1 MGDRQFDRLNDMP
14 EGFIEPPLPV
24 DEPQRLIALKRYD
37 LLDTPPEEAFD
48 RITRLAAG
56 ILGMP
61 ISLITLVDETRQWFK
76 SRHGFDASWT
86 RREIS
91 FCAYTI
97 LDTEGMVIRDA
108 TEDERFQANPL
119 VTGGPNIRFY
129 AGVPLVTP
137 ENRVIGTLCV
147 IDRKPHPEFTDEQQR
162 HLQDLADLAMA
173 EIEAKSGILALRQE
187 VVEHQ
192 ETERLLHRSLAEAE
206 TLLREVHHRVKN
218 NLQVVDTLLALQMRQ
233 TPAVADSLRDLRH
246 RVHCLG
252 IIHHKIMQSPN
263 LETIKLRELL
273 QDLCQ
278 TLASLYKGQA
288 DVSLNVTVEPGD
300 ASIKIDFAIT
310 LGLLITELVTNASKH
325 VFATDRRGTIDVSLT
340 STGEGKARLAVS
352 GSGADMSKQE
362 PDITM
367 GQQIIA
373 ELVDQLDGVMD
384 TDQKWGTGIAITFP
398 CPPEWPC

>member
-1 MGDRQFDRLNDMP
+1 MGDRQCDHLNDMP
-14 EGFIEPPLPV
+14 EDFIQPPLPV
-24 DEPQRLIALKRYD
+24 DEPRRLIALKRYD

-86 RREIS
+86 RREIA

-97 LDTEGMVIRDA
+97 LDTEGMVVRDA
-108 TEDERFQANPL
+108 TADERFRANPL
-119 VTGGPNIRFY
+119 VTGAPDIRFY

-137 ENRVIGTLCV
+137 DDHVIGTLCV
-147 IDRKPHPEFTDEQQR
+147 IDRKAHPEFSDEQRR

-187 VVEHQ
+187 VREHQ

-218 NLQVVDTLLALQMRQ
+218 NLQVVDTLLSLQMRQ
-233 TPAVADSLRDLRH
+233 TPVVADSLRDLRH

-252 IIHHKIMQSPN
+252 IIHHKIMQSPD
-263 LETIKLRELL
+263 LETINLRELL

-278 TLASLYKGQA
+278 ALASLHKIQA
-288 DVSLNVTVEPGD
+288 DVSLNVSVEPGD

-310 LGLLITELVTNASKH
+310 LGLLITELVTNAFKH
-325 VFATDRRGTIDVSLT
+325 AFATGQRGTVDVSLT
-340 STGEGKARLAVS
+340 SRGEGKACLTVS
-352 GSGADMSKQE
+352 DNGAGGASQE
-362 PDITM
+362 PDVTM

-373 ELVDQLDGVMD
+373 ELVDQLDGVMKPD
-384 TDQKWGTGIAITFP
+384 RTRGTGIAITFP

>member
-1 MGDRQFDRLNDMP
+1 MSNRQFDRLNDVP
-14 EGFIEPPLPV
+14 EDFIEPPLPV

-56 ILGMP
+56 VLGMP
-61 ISLITLVDETRQWFK
+61 VALITLVDETRQWFK
-76 SRHGFDASWT
+76 SRHGFDAPWT

-108 TEDERFQANPL
+108 TADERFEANPL

-137 ENRVIGTLCV
+137 ENHVIGTLCV

-162 HLQDLADLAMA
+162 HLQDLGDLAMA

-252 IIHHKIMQSPN
+252 IIHHKIMQSPD
-263 LETIKLRELL
+263 LETINLRELL

-352 GSGADMSKQE
+352 DSGADISKQE
-362 PDITM
+362 PDVTM

-384 TDQKWGTGIAITFP
+384 TDQKWATGIAITFP